1 MTEFSCI
8 SHGSCWVVDPAETF
22 GPSHLTAPLYGVV
35 FPVLTLVTT
44 LANTLIIHILL
55 KEDEFPVVMTVN
67 HLFSDPP

>member
-44 LANTLIIHILL
+44 VANTLIIHILL
-55 KEDEFPVVMTVN
+55 K
-67 HLFSDPP
+67 